1 MQTMVQNQV
10 PRSVDHPSRALAE
23 FLSTVRYEDIPENVL
38 CRAED
43 LFLDWFA
50 SCLAGK
56 GARPTRVMERFAA
69 RMGPADGPA
78 QLLPSRERSSALFA
92 ALVNG
97 AASHFVE
104 QDDLH
109 NSSVLHPAT
118 VVFPAVLAAAQ
129 ELECSGRDFL
139 VASIAGYECGIR
151 VGEFLGRSHYKV
163 FHTTGTAG
171 KVAAAAG
178 VGRLLRLDATQMNH
192 CLGSAGTMAAGLW
205 EFLRDAADSK
215 QLHTAKAA
223 ADGLMAAYIARDG
236 FTGAARILE
245 GAQGMAAGMSS
256 DADPARLVDGLGT
269 RWATAETSFKYHA
282 SCRHT
287 HPAADALLVALQTNK
302 LQAQDVARVTAW
314 VHQGAIDVL
323 GPVTDPQTVH
333 QSKFSMGFVLANI
346 AVHGRAGLAEFTD
359 DALRDA
365 RLRQFHDKVNM
376 RLDPEV
382 DQAYPKRW
390 IGKVEV
396 ETRDGRKLLQRVD
409 TPKGDPDN
417 TLSRPELEDKA
428 VRLAAYADGATQSE
442 MRAVIERIWRLRDAV
457 SVRDFLR

>member
-1 MQTMVQNQV
+1 L
-10 PRSVDHPSRALAE
+10 SE
-23 FLSTVRYEDIPENVL
+23 FLASIRYEDIPASVL
-38 CRAED
+38 ARTED
-43 LFLDWFA
+43 LFLDWLA
-50 SCLAGK
+50 SALAGK
-56 GARPTRVMERFAA
+56 DARPTLAMERLAKA
-69 RMGPADGPA
+69 MGPAGGPA
-78 QLLPSRERSSALFA
+78 EILTSRGRTSALFA

-118 VVFPAVLAAAQ
+118 VVFPAVLAVAQ
-129 ELECSGRDFL
+129 EIGASGRELL
-139 VASIAGYECGIR
+139 VASIAGYECGVR
-151 VGEFLGRSHYKV
+151 VGEFLGRSHYRI

-171 KVAAAAG
+171 KLAAAAG
-178 VGRLLRLDATQMNH
+178 VGRLLGLDAAQMNH

-215 QLHTAKAA
+215 QLHTGKAA
-223 ADGLMAAYIARDG
+223 ADGLMAAYLARDG
-236 FTGAARILE
+236 FTGAARIFE
-245 GAQGMAAGMSS
+245 GKQGMGAGMST
-256 DADPARLVDGLGT
+256 DADPTRLVDGLGT
-269 RWATAETSFKYHA
+269 RWATAETSFKFHA

-287 HPAADALLVALQTNK
+287 HPAADALLAAMRAHALRPT
-302 LQAQDVARVTAW
+302 DVAKVTAL

-359 DALRDA
+359 AALEDQ
-365 RLRQFHDKVNM
+365 RLRSFHDKVGM
-376 RLDPEV
+376 QLDPEV
-382 DQAYPKRW
+382 DGAYPKRW

-396 ETRDGRKLLQRVD
+396 ETTDGRKVSQRVD
-409 TPKGDPDN
+409 TPKGDPEN

-428 VRLAAYADGATQSE
+428 VRLAQYAGGADDAE
-442 MRAVIERIWRLRDAV
+442 MRAVIERIWRLRDAAD
-457 SVRDFLR
+457 VRDFLPRG